1 MIRRPALIPFITAGD
16 PDLAATLTFMEA
28 MAPHADV
35 IELGVPFSDPL
46 ADGPTIQQA
55 SARAL
60 ASGTTV
66 DGIFATVRAFKAQH
80 DTPVVLMLYY
90 NMAYR
95 RGVEAFVRDAAS
107 AGVDGILVVDLPLE
121 EAGPLRD
128 ACGRH
133 GVNTVFLAAPNT
145 PPERLKAIDRAS
157 TGYVYLVSKFG
168 TTGACAE
175 LPPALASII
184 ARVTGACASPVAVG
198 FGISTPEQ
206 ASRVI
211 GLGADGVVVGSA
223 LVDLVSARGA
233 DATDDI
239 ASFLAACRRR
249 IGGGDTP

>member
-66 DGIFATVRAFKAQH
+66 DGIFATVRAFKARH

-95 RGVEAFVRDAAS
+95 RGVDAFVCDAAS

-133 GVNTVFLAAPNT
+133 GVSTVFLAAPNT
-145 PPERLKAIDRAS
+145 PPTRLRAIDRAS